1 MACFFREDLCF
12 LSLSLT
18 PPSFLCLQKLAEILS
33 VADVDA
39 CWQTALK
46 GSAPLPVTP
55 ADQTQA
61 NARPVIPTAPSS
73 L

>member
-1 MACFFREDLCF
+1 
-12 LSLSLT
+12 
-18 PPSFLCLQKLAEILS
+18 

-61 NARPVIPTAPSS
+61 NAHPVTPTAPSS